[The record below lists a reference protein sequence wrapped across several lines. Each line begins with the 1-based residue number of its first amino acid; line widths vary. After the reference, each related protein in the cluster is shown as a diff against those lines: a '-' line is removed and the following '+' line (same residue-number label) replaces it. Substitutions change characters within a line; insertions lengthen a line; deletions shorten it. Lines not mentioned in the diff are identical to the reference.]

1 MMTILVTGATGT
13 VGRQVVAELA
23 RMGRRVRALARD
35 PAKAALPPGVEVVA
49 GDLGRP
55 DSLVVALD
63 GATALH
69 LINVDGAGPL
79 QAGREILDRAAT
91 AGVRRL
97 TTFRGLERGALEQAA
112 AASGLAW
119 TDLFVPVEFMA
130 NALHWAGSI
139 RVEGVVRSFGPA
151 VCAMIH
157 EADIGAV
164 AARALTEG
172 GLAGR
177 TLVLTGPEALTP
189 ADKVRILAEATGLA
203 IRYEALSEAE
213 ARAKWVA
220 LGYPPEVV
228 DALAVWYRDTPEIA
242 RVVQPTVRE
251 ITGRPACRFADWAA
265 EHRQAFRPEPA
276 DQPLAGWA

>member
-1 MMTILVTGATGT
+1 MTILVTGATGT
-13 VGRQVVAELA
+13 VGRQVAEELL
-23 RMGRRVRALARD
+23 RMGRRVRALTRD
-35 PAKAALPPGVEVVA
+35 PVKAALPAGVEVVA

-55 DSLVVALD
+55 DSLAGALD

-69 LINVDGAGPL
+69 LINADGAGPL
-79 QAGREILDRAAT
+79 PAAGKILARARA

-112 AASGLAW
+112 AASGLGW

-139 RVEGVVRSFGPA
+139 RAEGVVRSFGPA

-164 AARALTEG
+164 AARALTED

-189 ADKVRILAEATGLA
+189 ADKVRILAEATGVA
-203 IRYEALSEAE
+203 IRYEALSEVE

-228 DALAVWYRDTPEIA
+228 DALAGWYRDTPEIA
-242 RVVQPTVRE
+242 RVVRPTVRE
-251 ITGRPACRFADWAA
+251 ITGRPARRFADWAA

-276 DQPLAGWA
+276 DRPLAGWA

>member
-1 MMTILVTGATGT
+1 MTILVTGATGT
-13 VGRQVVAELA
+13 VGRQVVAELV
-23 RMGRRVRALARD
+23 RTGRRVRALTRD
-35 PAKAALPPGVEVVA
+35 PARAALPARVEVVA

-55 DSLVVALD
+55 GSLAAALD

-69 LINVDGAGPL
+69 LINADGAGPL
-79 QAGREILDRAAT
+79 PAAGEILARAKA

-112 AASGLAW
+112 AESGLGW
-119 TDLFVPVEFMA
+119 TDLFVPVDFMA

-139 RVEGVVRSFGPA
+139 RAEGVVRSLGPA

-164 AARALTEG
+164 AARALAEDG
-172 GLAGR
+172 PAGH

-203 IRYEALSEAE
+203 IRYEALSEVE
-213 ARAKWVA
+213 ARAKWGG
-220 LGYPPEVV
+220 LGYPPDVV
-228 DALAVWYRDTPEIA
+228 DVLAGWYRDPPEIA
-242 RVVQPTVRE
+242 RTVRPTIRE
-251 ITGRPACRFADWAA
+251 VTGRPARGFAEWAA
-265 EHRQAFRPEPA
+265 EHRRAFRPEA
-276 DQPLAGWA
+276 AERPLAGWA